1 MKRKKRNIH
10 ETPAHPKQTPDF
22 LKGKWYLYPIIII
35 SFFIVVA
42 VLSINY
48 LSKDLPSLTEL
59 ERAGDPLLVTR
70 IYSADGKVMKE
81 LFKQRRIQVS
91 LDRIPENVIEAAIAT
106 EDRKFYSHWGLDLKR
121 IGKAA
126 FIDIVTM
133 SKAQGASTIT
143 GQLARQ
149 LYLSLDKKWTRKLQE
164 ALTVLQIE
172 RTYSK
177 SEILEMYLNHMYYG
191 HGTYGLQAASLK
203 YFGKSVDSLRVE
215 ESAFLVGVLQ
225 RPAYFSPYN
234 HMEDATKRR
243 NVVLKSMS
251 MCEYITVAEYDSLSQ
266 LPLKVVDIDDD
277 KKTIAP
283 YFCEH
288 VRREMEKIFGIKL
301 VTDGYSIYTTLDTR
315 VQACADSAA
324 NSFLPGL
331 EKDIWANMIKERRFV
346 QWLPNDSAHTIEAFL
361 ADTVARDS
369 VFKARATLQTALVAI
384 EPGTGHVKAM
394 IGGRDF
400 EKSKFNRAVQAVR
413 QPGSNF
419 KPFVYTV
426 AIDNGYSPSYELY
439 NLPVVIH
446 QVDGTRWH
454 PQNYDKSTGG
464 LTTLREAL
472 TRSLNLVSVRL
483 VQEVIPP
490 EKIVSYAK
498 RFGFTTTI
506 HPYDAIALGSDVVY
520 PIELASAFSVFANNG
535 VRIEPICVT
544 KVVDKNGD
552 IIYQSNP
559 KIHEVISEE
568 TTYIIRDMLQSV
580 MNHERG
586 TATSARWKYHF
597 YRTAAAGKTGTTN
610 DFTDAWF
617 SGFTPQLEATVWV
630 GFDNPALSLGN
641 RRSGATTALPIWAPF
656 MRMAHDTLQLPLT
669 DWETPPGIL
678 KLNICTESKE
688 LATEACP
695 NSMEE
700 IFTQETAP
708 TRKCHLHSSP
718 QSNSRKRQRNGV
730 F

>member
-1 MKRKKRNIH
+1 MNEIKKSKK
-10 ETPAHPKQTPDF
+10 EMPAF
-22 LKGKWYLYPIIII
+22 LRGKWFLYPVITLSVMILIAVI
-35 SFFIVVA
+35 SIYF
-42 VLSINY
+42 

-70 IYSADGKVMKE
+70 IYSADGKVMQE
-81 LFKQRRIQVS
+81 LYKQRRIQVS
-91 LDRIPENVIEAAIAT
+91 LDRIPENVIQAAIAT
-106 EDRKFYSHWGLDLKR
+106 EDRKFYSHWGLNLRR
-121 IGKAA
+121 IAKAA

-149 LYLSLDKKWTRKLQE
+149 LYLSLEKKWTRKLQE

-203 YFGKSVDSLRVE
+203 YFGKSVDSLHVE
-215 ESAFLVGVLQ
+215 ESAFLIGVLQ

-234 HMEDATKRR
+234 HPEDAVKRR
-243 NVVLKSMS
+243 NVVLRSMEI
-251 MCEYITVAEYDSLSQ
+251 CDYITPAAYDSLSQ
-266 LPLKVVDIDDD
+266 LPIDVVPVDDD
-277 KKTIAP
+277 KKVIAP

-315 VQACADSAA
+315 VQACADSAVEA
-324 NSFLPGL
+324 FLPQL
-331 EKDIWANMIKERRFV
+331 EKDIWRKMIQEKRFV
-346 QWLPNDSAHTIEAFL
+346 QWLPDDSAPAIAAFL
-361 ADTVARDS
+361 ADTAARDS
-369 VFKARATLQTALVAI
+369 VLRKHATLQTALVAI
-384 EPGTGHVKAM
+384 EPATGHVKAM

-400 EKSKFNRAVQAVR
+400 EKSKFNRAVQAAR

-426 AIDNGYSPSYELY
+426 AIDNGYPPSYELY
-439 NLPVVIH
+439 NQPVVIH

-454 PQNYDKSTGG
+454 PQNYDRSTSG

-490 EKIVSYAK
+490 EKVVTYAK
-498 RFGFTTTI
+498 RFGFTTRI

-520 PIELASAFSVFANNG
+520 PIELASAFSAFANDG
-535 VRIEPICVT
+535 IRIEPIVVT
-544 KVVDKNGD
+544 KVVDKNGNTL
-552 IIYQSNP
+552 YQANP
-559 KIHEVISEE
+559 RIHEVISKE
-568 TTYIIRDMLQSV
+568 TTYIMRDMLQSV
-580 MNHERG
+580 MNHPRG
-586 TATSARWKYHF
+586 TATSARWQYHF

-617 SGFTPQLEATVWV
+617 SGFTPQMEATVWV
-630 GFDNPALSLGN
+630 GFDNPALSLGD

-656 MRMAHDTLQLPLT
+656 MRMAHDTLQLPLAE
-669 DWETPPGIL
+669 WSTPPGIL
-678 KLNICTESKE
+678 KLTICEESKE

-695 NSMEE
+695 NVTEE
-700 IFTQETAP
+700 VFTQETAP
-708 TRKCHLHSSP
+708 TQRCRLHTGSG
-718 QSNSRKRQRNGV
+718 SNSGKKQRDGV